1 MPNARHIT
9 PRQRKMVHE
18 QYQIISY
25 QLDSHLLAALYV
37 DACSQKQTS
46 AHQQQM
52 RNDEQNKTAAR
63 RNPQRRV
70 RDSIKNPA
78 RR

>member
-1 MPNARHIT
+1 MGNPFVSDDI
-9 PRQRKMVHE
+9 
-18 QYQIISY
+18 
-25 QLDSHLLAALYV
+25 QLKKDVPHFCNNLILFAALYV

-52 RNDEQNKTAAR
+52 RNDEQNKTEAR

-70 RDSIKNPA
+70 RDSMKNPA
-78 RR
+78 RC